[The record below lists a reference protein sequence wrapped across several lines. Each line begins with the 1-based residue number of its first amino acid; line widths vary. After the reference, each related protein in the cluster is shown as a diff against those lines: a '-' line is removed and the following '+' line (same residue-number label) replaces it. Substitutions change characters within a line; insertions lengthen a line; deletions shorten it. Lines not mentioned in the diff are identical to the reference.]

1 MFFRVIERDKPD
13 WSEWKLPKVLH
24 IFPAEKFTGPFVN
37 FINNNFSPE
46 DHLFLILGDNS
57 KYQDLST
64 YNNVISFLFHE
75 SESKIRNARKLISL
89 SRSSEKIII
98 HGLFSRSLLMF
109 LNLYLLF
116 GSKKKKAKLYWRI
129 WGADLYNQFLIS
141 PKRRFYILRK
151 AYRSLIFS
159 MKKRIIM
166 NLDGIIS
173 PVQGDYDFAVS
184 KYKTNAKYF
193 KYGNYAVYEPKDFEE
208 IKKTK
213 HPTDVPT
220 VLLGNSASQTNEH
233 YEAIDLLKSLREYR
247 EFRVLCPL
255 SYGDNEYREKVIE
268 YGKDKLGESFEPIL
282 NYIAESEYISLLDS
296 IDIAIMNHKRQQALG
311 NIAILIRLGKKVYLR
326 KQNPVYKHY
335 IDMGAKVFSIDSISK
350 DNPEK
355 FFEFDKETSEGNK
368 KAAFS
373 YNSKENVVKSW
384 RDVFDS

>member
-24 IFPAEKFTGPFVN
+24 IFPAEKFTGPFVD
-37 FINNNFSPE
+37 FINNNFPPK

-129 WGADLYNQFLIS
+129 WGADLYNQFLIP
-141 PKRRFYILRK
+141 PKKRFCILRK

-184 KYKTNAKYF
+184 KYKTNAKLF
-193 KYGNYAVYEPKDFEE
+193 MMGAYGY
-208 IKKTK
+208 
-213 HPTDVPT
+213 TDRTIFDQALTNSEGYSTPSI
-220 VLLGNSASQTNEH
+220 LLGNSASVTNEH
-233 YEAIDLLKSLREYR
+233 FEALDILEELKKISNI
-247 EFRVLCPL
+247 RVFCPL
-255 SYGDNEYREKVIE
+255 SYGDKDYAERVIE
-268 YGKDKLGESFEPIL
+268 YGKARLGESFEPVL
-282 NYIAESEYISLLDS
+282 DFMKKEEYIKFLASV
-296 IDIAIMNHKRQQALG
+296 DIAIMNHRRQQGLG
-311 NIAILIRLGKKVYLR
+311 NISILLRLGKKVYLR
-326 KQNPVYKHY
+326 RETSTFRHFTDLG
-335 IDMGAKVFSIDSISK
+335 IKVFDIEDIIK
-350 DNPEK
+350 NPEQTFVWSDVLAK
-355 FFEFDKETSEGNK
+355 HNREILFDYFGKERTIH
-368 KAAFS
+368 A
-373 YNSKENVVKSW
+373 W
-384 RDVFDS
+384 RTIFDS